1 MSQQDVQI
9 AFQAGF
15 VTYELEDYT
24 DGKHMKEKNQIVAY
38 IMITPFVVSAS
49 AEFLPR
55 WISAPI
61 GMLGVM
67 IWMGALFMLLDKK
80 ND

>member
-1 MSQQDVQI
+1 M
-9 AFQAGF
+9 
-15 VTYELEDYT
+15 T
-24 DGKHMKEKNQIVAY
+24 KKNQIVAY

-61 GMLGVM
+61 AGLGA
-67 IWMGALFMLLDKK
+67 ILWLGALFMLSDEK

>member
-1 MSQQDVQI
+1 M
-9 AFQAGF
+9 
-15 VTYELEDYT
+15 T
-24 DGKHMKEKNQIVAY
+24 KKNQIVAY

-61 GMLGVM
+61 AVLGTI
-67 IWMGALFMLLDKK
+67 IWLGALVMLLDKK
-80 ND
+80 YD

>member
-1 MSQQDVQI
+1 M
-9 AFQAGF
+9 
-15 VTYELEDYT
+15 T
-24 DGKHMKEKNQIVAY
+24 EKNQIVAY
-38 IMITPFVVSAS
+38 IMITPFVVSAA

-61 GMLGVM
+61 AVLGAML
-67 IWMGALFMLLDKK
+67 WLGALFMLLDKK

>member
-1 MSQQDVQI
+1 M
-9 AFQAGF
+9 
-15 VTYELEDYT
+15 T
-24 DGKHMKEKNQIVAY
+24 KKNQIVAY

-61 GMLGVM
+61 AVLGTM
-67 IWMGALFMLLDKK
+67 IWLGALLMLSDETH
-80 ND
+80 D